1 MKTLILL
8 IALFAIT
15 LSAAD
20 VTGTWKAVAQGA
32 NGTIKRTFVFKQD
45 GTRLTGKTISDRWG
59 KSTIENGKIEGDTLS
74 FTLTVIFDIGSL
86 KIFITGKVEGDVI
99 KMTAEASGSTFEF
112 DAKRAPWH
120 LVWQFGLADAAE
132 AHESDSFVGRLLRVG
147 R

>member
-32 NGTIKRTFVFKQD
+32 NGTIKRTFAFKQD

-112 DAKRAPWH
+112 DAKRAP
-120 LVWQFGLADAAE
+120 
-132 AHESDSFVGRLLRVG
+132 
-147 R
+147 